1 VKPSAFAPLGL
12 LQLKSGAPAAEKLHA
27 TIAGLLSDG
36 SEFAL
41 AADVGTFVDCFS
53 FALARSLAKVQL
65 RQEKLD
71 RSHLALGAYELLD
84 ALEEE
89 FGLTPGPTDTLRSRR
104 RALAAAMKV
113 VLGSR
118 RTVLEQA
125 LTDLLGDDYVG
136 LHVQGTS
143 EVSIWPSALGDDPQV
158 LLVPDVPRKLVTLA
172 TAISTDLGSPQQ
184 VRYTPVDPAPEIG
197 HSLLVG
203 DRLVVEPENL
213 GRAEVVTVTSLA
225 IGDPELYF
233 TATFQQAHEPSA
245 LAAQMPFPAWGSSQR
260 HLLVVLSATAAVDA
274 EKRRRTHELLA
285 RTVTGVTTW
294 SICPAS
300 GASQCGPWTFDDP
313 LLSRLD
319 CNPMATVTVP

>member
-12 LQLKSGAPAAEKLHA
+12 LQPKSGTPAAEKLHA
-27 TIAGLLSDG
+27 TIVGLLSDG

-41 AADVGTFVDCFS
+41 ASDVGSFVDCFS

-71 RSHLALGAYELLD
+71 RSRLAAGAYELLD

-89 FGLTPGPTDTLRSRR
+89 FGLTPAPTDTLRTRR

-125 LTDLLGDDYVG
+125 LSDLLGDDYVG
-136 LHVQGTS
+136 LHVQSTG
-143 EVSIWPSALGDDPQV
+143 EVSIWPSALGDDPQL
-158 LLVPDVPRKLVTLA
+158 LLVPDAPRKLVSLV

-184 VRYTPVDPAPEIG
+184 VRYTPIDPNPDVG
-197 HSLLVG
+197 HTLTVG
-203 DRLVVEPENL
+203 DRLVVEPEIL
-213 GRAEVVTVTSLA
+213 GRAEAVTVESLA

-233 TATFQQAHEPSA
+233 TATFEQAHEPSA
-245 LAAQMPFPAWGSSQR
+245 MAAQMPFPAWGSSQR
-260 HLLVVLSATAAVDA
+260 HLLVALSSTAAVDA
-274 EKRRRTHELLA
+274 EKRRKTHELLA

-300 GASQCGPWTFDDP
+300 GASQCGPWTLDDP
-313 LLSRLD
+313 LFGRLD
-319 CNPMATVTVP
+319 CNPMAIVSVP